1 MPKKKAT
8 PEEAA
13 VYQFAPNDQPQPIDR
28 SIVFEPGQ
36 GGNTVLPSTL
46 AGNAPEITGPQVNP
60 QNSADGR
67 SWVVQQVLSAE
78 HLISLSAKLR
88 NNASL
93 LEPLTEQLFQHL
105 LKVYRYKVEEILQQ
119 A

>member
-1 MPKKKAT
+1 VLTAT
-8 PEEAA
+8 LEGPTTAT
-13 VYQFAPNDQPQPIDR
+13 
-28 SIVFEPGQ
+28 S
-36 GGNTVLPSTL
+36 
-46 AGNAPEITGPQVNP
+46 GPQVN
-60 QNSADGR
+60 QNSADAR

-105 LKVYRYKVEEILQQ
+105 LKIYRYKVEEVLQQ
-119 A
+119 EGIASINTARPHFKLIKTKK